1 MDIVLHALN
10 GVFTVM
16 IMIAFGFWMERKGWF
31 TEDSIGLISK
41 MVNNICLPTFMMSNI
56 VANFTHDKLIELS
69 RGLPVPF
76 ISMMLGYF
84 ASMFLAR
91 AIGVPK
97 NRQAIFQI
105 CVAFSNTIFIGL
117 PLGIALFGEE
127 GAPYVMVYYMVNTS
141 LFWTI
146 GMHDLATG
154 SGEDLPWLSWKSIKK
169 VISPPLLGFA
179 TGVVMVLLGLQLP
192 QPIFKAFH
200 YIGSMSTP
208 LAMIFIGIAISK
220 TDWNEIHLGKDLVF
234 GMLGRYFVCPL
245 LVIALLPFFDL
256 DPMMQKVFVIIAAM
270 PAMTNI
276 SIVAKNYGGDYK
288 YAAMLI
294 SVSTVLAIIMIPFYM
309 WLIH

>member
-76 ISMMLGYF
+76 ISMMLGDF